1 MLDNQLADPKPI
13 YNIGIVTRMTGISIS
28 TLRVWERRYSFP
40 QSSRTAGGH
49 RLYSEQDVMR
59 LRWIKARIDE
69 GMQTS
74 QAIQALLHQEKNGS
88 HLIKPMTNAP
98 LSAQSLDAT
107 PNIDHYKQRLLEALI
122 QHDTTTADQI
132 LGEALPLYNTD
143 GLMLDLIEPT
153 LAALGEAWAAD
164 KISVA
169 TEHLAS
175 NYLRQRLM
183 MWMLSGPPPYEMN
196 PIVLAC
202 APEEWHEGSLLILG
216 ALLRRRRFP
225 VAYLGQAVPLADLAR
240 LVRDIQPPMVVLV
253 AMREESAALVAD
265 WQHYLPEVSKS
276 GKPIVCYGGRVF
288 TNQPEWRS
296 KIAGTFLGS
305 NLRDGLEMIEKLVK
319 A

>member
-1 MLDNQLADPKPI
+1 MLDNQIADQKPI

-74 QAIQALLHQEKNGS
+74 QAIQALLHQEKNG
-88 HLIKPMTNAP
+88 NALP
-98 LSAQSLDAT
+98 KSVVSIASTISNAT
-107 PNIDHYKQRLLEALI
+107 PNIDHYKQQLLEALI
-122 QHDTTTADQI
+122 RHDTQTADQI

-153 LAALGEAWAAD
+153 LAELGEAWANNR
-164 KISVA
+164 IGVA

-183 MWMLSGPPPYEMN
+183 MWMLSGPPPFEMQ

-216 ALLRRRRFP
+216 ALLRRRRYP
-225 VAYLGQAVPLADLAR
+225 VAYLGQAVPLADLTR

-253 AMREESAALVAD
+253 AMREESAALLAD
-265 WQHYLPEVSKS
+265 WQHYLPEVTKS
-276 GKPIVCYGGRVF
+276 GKPIVCYGGRIF

-296 KIAGTFLGS
+296 KIPGTFLGN
-305 NLRDGLEMIEKLVK
+305 NLRDGLEMIEKLLK
-319 A
+319 Q